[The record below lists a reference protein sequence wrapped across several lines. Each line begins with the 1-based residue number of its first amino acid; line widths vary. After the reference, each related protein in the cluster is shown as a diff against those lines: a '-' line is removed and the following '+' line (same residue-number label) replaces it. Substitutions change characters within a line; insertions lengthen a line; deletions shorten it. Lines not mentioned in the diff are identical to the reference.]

1 MKKRTLEQRLAKL
14 EKSFSARVKLS
25 DESGATIQKEI
36 SSLWKNLGEIK
47 RKISEHEKANHSPDA
62 GKMVE
67 VPDGWR
73 LIDPAKDGPK
83 RPGDMW
89 CFKEGKSESW
99 KHVSET
105 CDTNFYDASFYIRK
119 IETPEK
125 KQVEMPPVFRQ
136 LIPGEIIKEGD
147 MGLNKDDGK
156 FYAITYCI
164 GQSVEGDVIIRKKAE
179 PKEQA
184 LLPCPFC
191 GGKAKL
197 EHRTTDEYY
206 VYCSEVVLCPIRSI
220 SKNWK
225 TKSEAIAAWNRRD
238 GK

>member
-1 MKKRTLEQRLAKL
+1 
-14 EKSFSARVKLS
+14 
-25 DESGATIQKEI
+25 
-36 SSLWKNLGEIK
+36 
-47 RKISEHEKANHSPDA
+47 
-62 GKMVE
+62 
-67 VPDGWR
+67 
-73 LIDPAKDGPK
+73 
-83 RPGDMW
+83 MW

-179 PKEQA
+179 PETPA

-191 GGKAKL
+191 GGEKFKDAPFNVVVCLDCGSSAYKNTWNL
-197 EHRTTDEYY
+197 RTTMTGVCLDENIINH
-206 VYCSEVVLCPIRSI
+206 SAGDH
-220 SKNWK
+220 K
-225 TKSEAIAAWNRRD
+225 
-238 GK
+238 